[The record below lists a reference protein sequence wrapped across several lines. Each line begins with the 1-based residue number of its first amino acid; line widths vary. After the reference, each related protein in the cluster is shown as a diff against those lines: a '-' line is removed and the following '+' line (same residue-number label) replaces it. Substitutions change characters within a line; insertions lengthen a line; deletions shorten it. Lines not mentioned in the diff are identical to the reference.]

1 MNTAIT
7 VRDRLKIFEDAIKSM
22 ELTSLQ
28 ARHFDIAKNAVNDD
42 ELDFVIKNTDHR
54 TIQDYAIFKA
64 NFWAAK
70 KRGEL

>member
-1 MNTAIT
+1 MNHSP
-7 VRDRLKIFEDAIKSM
+7 RERLKILGDAIQSM

-28 ARHFDIAKNAVNDD
+28 ARHYDIAKNAVNDD

-54 TIQDYAIFKA
+54 SIQDYAIFKA
-64 NFWAAK
+64 TFWAAK